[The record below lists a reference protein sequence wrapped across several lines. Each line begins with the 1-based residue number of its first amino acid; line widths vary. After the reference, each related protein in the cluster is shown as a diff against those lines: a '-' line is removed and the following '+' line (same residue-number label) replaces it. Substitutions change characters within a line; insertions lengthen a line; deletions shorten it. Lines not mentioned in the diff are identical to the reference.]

1 MKMNVIFM
9 RHTQA
14 QHNVTDIINS
24 NPQKQV
30 ILTELG
36 RRQAVAIAKK
46 LGRMSFDV
54 IYVSEFVR
62 TQETANIINKGRF
75 PIIVDKRINEFNVGL
90 DGKKA
95 SEWEEKKMK
104 VARNKRFDFKL
115 KGGESMRD
123 LKKRV
128 EDFLDE
134 SGEKDYRDVLVV
146 THGDVVNVALVIFG
160 EFTEEEATEYKVK
173 NGEYFGFEL

>member
-1 MKMNVIFM
+1 MNVIFM

-30 ILTELG
+30 VLTELG
-36 RRQAVAIAKK
+36 RRQAVAAAKK
-46 LGRMSFDV
+46 LGGMTFDV

-62 TQETANIINKGRF
+62 TQETAAIINDGRF
-75 PIIVDKRINEFNVGL
+75 PVVIDKRINEFNVGL

-95 SEWEEKKMK
+95 SEWTNRKMK
-104 VARNKRFDFKL
+104 AARNKRFDFKL
-115 KGGESMRD
+115 KGAESMRD

-128 EDFLDE
+128 GNFLDE
-134 SGEKDYRDVLVV
+134 LRGKGYRDVLAV

-160 EFTEEEATEYKVK
+160 KLTEEQAAEYKVK